1 MRPKSVLLDVDG
13 TLVDSNDAHAHAWCA
28 ALREAGFDVEFA
40 AVRRLIG
47 MGGDKLLPKIAGI
60 DANSQQGEAVSK
72 RRGQIFQQEYLRQI
86 RPFPRVRELL
96 SRMTQSGLEL
106 VIASSAKSDELDGL
120 LEICGAAD
128 FIQGKTSSDDVGNS
142 KPDPDIIHAALH
154 RLGRSADS
162 VIFLGDTPYDVEA
175 GLKAGVRVIAV
186 RSGGWKDADL
196 RGASKIYDDAADLL
210 LHFDQS
216 PLMTP

>member
-13 TLVDSNDAHAHAWCA
+13 TLVDSNDAHALAWCA